1 MYDEPA
7 SLTSHLVSCTVTV
20 CTNYDFRQWTKTRL
34 CYRSRGERRKKTVE
48 MIEQIIF
55 GNSNLSNNKTES
67 VDIVLK
73 VVMVLLMDVQ
83 KMTR

>member
-1 MYDEPA
+1 MDKDKA
-7 SLTSHLVSCTVTV
+7 VLS
-20 CTNYDFRQWTKTRL
+20 QQ
-34 CYRSRGERRKKTVE
+34 RGERRKKTVE